1 MSRFASP
8 VSNAPPSGLPA
19 PEVLRQE
26 LLKLRPDGE
35 GGLEGLVA
43 HCLAALLSRQFRVA
57 RAGRQHGRD
66 GATLPGAFDVFFEA
80 KLYSGKPPSTE
91 ELQSKL
97 MSAIN
102 AHQPQLDV
110 WVAAATT
117 TLGENSLGELQAT
130 GERFAVTVV
139 AIDWSPHPLPPLAVL
154 LAATQPSVTDWFHSN
169 VVGADAAAIEQ
180 SLLSIGVDAAFPAAK
195 SELTDQ
201 LTAGTAGFGTARM
214 QNIAWLKS
222 RFSNRIAARQAF
234 GQFIAPDEPA
244 AFSLARPSEVKK
256 IVDAIEDRANEIVA
270 VTGDEGTGKTW
281 LTALA
286 WNSLETPPI
295 LLLCT
300 NESAALDLAAQDGL
314 RFLARLVLDQTGDA
328 YSAELE
334 ERWMRRLQNWA
345 SRTESAPRIWLSLDG
360 LNERESRPWVKIIDQ
375 LMALGPGL
383 GVRLILTSRPT
394 FFSERIAGR
403 LSGYT
408 VKQVRIVPFSNA
420 EVVAGLRQ
428 GGVNPEGL
436 SPEILEFLRN
446 PRIFSI
452 AFSMLDRLSVHELR
466 PERLLFEYWRR
477 RTDERRSLRHSD
489 PEMRQLLVSHARAV
503 RRHFQES
510 KSLIALSFRREL
522 WKQHSGLAQR
532 VSDPTVDDELSEVES
547 GAFFEPDTDGLYRL
561 RPEGLPYVLGLLIV
575 DELRTV
581 AAADVVSK
589 MDSAI
594 DPIRGLDLL
603 ANAMLAALGI
613 ACIDERCSDIVAA
626 GILHALLKVQNLPDD
641 SVNSILAYVASR
653 PGAFIAAAE
662 TLWREDD
669 RGHGRYDWIGW
680 LLVQRREHPSVQT
693 QLDAAIR
700 RWLGFWCR
708 EPDRFPH
715 RSRTTEEK
723 KKDEEDIAKRRSR
736 IADRLSQL
744 SDEERTFLERYCHEV
759 ETPQLMRLDALAV
772 ELLAGRPV
780 APFAEAIV
788 AWQLATSLSS
798 HIYGASGA
806 ERELLWLLRLNPSDS
821 RAAAEALRAAIAP
834 FQTERISQT
843 GLWTCIGT
851 LRSTGR
857 ADDAARADDLAKSL
871 AEPERY
877 RSWSRIDN
885 FCDTNPLDPDAAL
898 PTNIDAARQ
907 RIEEIAFTGLRSSM
921 SMTMD
926 DHDLRDLTPA
936 LARFMPEVI
945 VDKLRAF
952 ARDLA
957 NRSGIPARFLAFDL
971 ANFSALFSRDEVTV
985 LRAAY
990 SAFIARE
997 DFKADTDQLV
1007 AAQYI
1012 LLALLPHLAAEE
1024 QLAALLELP
1033 DYKHELLN
1041 LRNHCKNL
1049 DPDVLARHLMQSEK
1063 AGELVSLRR
1072 TLFFASASAMPLV
1085 PDSRKVVGRC
1095 FANSDPVIRLLA
1107 FSIAVTTRDEELLTK
1122 LVVSDW
1128 SALNAGAA
1136 HTEAFYGSM
1145 ALARAPAEFRNVD
1158 TLMRMTLGW
1167 QTSVVDEWGEDALRR
1182 HADIVLEQM
1191 RNSLKLPAGEFPDVT
1206 IRRNLP
1212 TADHPTSY
1220 PYLDAN
1226 VESSKPKNAFEA
1238 LRRLANRANSD
1249 AEWTAEQKRTREAVN
1264 SYLRKLKEHGAERL
1278 IDCAYTR
1285 GFAAIARRAPDR
1297 FAEVIGLLDAV
1308 QGPQLPSLCNI
1319 TCCAAVALSRSN
1331 PEAAATLLAATAQTA
1346 PDITLTIG
1354 GAQLHF
1360 HRLAFWMADD
1370 SPSLR
1375 SLRFSRI
1382 RSARDDAELSVEVLC
1397 AAYVGKQ
1404 AAVLDIALE
1413 LISEDHPGSIARGLI
1428 LAGFCDANDV
1438 SARLFAS
1445 LDYVTGFLGHVA
1457 DRARTVYKGNLWA
1470 RHWYRQAQAAG
1481 TAVEWW
1487 RFTELAIEASD
1498 GRFVLWNG
1506 ASVDES
1512 SAFVGFTDF
1521 AWDRMKT
1528 GAEKK
1533 RGEYAKTFL
1542 SLKPPSDSIMQT
1554 LNLK

>member
-1 MSRFASP
+1 M
-8 VSNAPPSGLPA
+8 
-19 PEVLRQE
+19 
-26 LLKLRPDGE
+26 RPDGE

-66 GATLPGAFDVFFEA
+66 GATSPGAFDVFFEA

-117 TLGENSLGELQAT
+117 ALGENSIGELQAT

-139 AIDWSPHPLPPLAVL
+139 TIDWSPHPLPPLAVL
-154 LAATQPSVTDWFHSN
+154 LAAAQPSVTEWLHSN
-169 VVGADAAAIEQ
+169 AASADAVSIEQ
-180 SLLSIGVDAAFPAAK
+180 SLHSIAGDVAFPAAK
-195 SELTDQ
+195 SELTGQ
-201 LTAGTAGFGTARM
+201 LTAGTAGFGTARV

-222 RFSNRIAARQAF
+222 RFSNRNAARQAF
-234 GQFIAPDEPA
+234 GQFIAPDDSTA
-244 AFSLARPSEVKK
+244 LSLARSSEVKK
-256 IVDAIEDRANEIVA
+256 IIDAVEDRANEIVA

-300 NESAALDLAAQDGL
+300 NESAALDMAAQDGL

-328 YSAELE
+328 YSAEME
-334 ERWMRRLQNWA
+334 ERWVRRLQNWA
-345 SRTESAPRIWLSLDG
+345 SRTESAPRIWLVLDG

-408 VKQVRIVPFSNA
+408 VQPVRIAPFSNS
-420 EVVAGLRQ
+420 EVVAGLRR
-428 GGVNPEGL
+428 GGVNPDGL

-503 RRHFQES
+503 RQHFQES
-510 KSLIALSFRREL
+510 KSPVAPSFRREL

-547 GAFFEPDTDGLYRL
+547 GAFFEPDPDGLYRL

-575 DELRTV
+575 DELR
-581 AAADVVSK
+581 AAPAADIVSK
-589 MDSAI
+589 IDSAI

-603 ANAMLAALGI
+603 ADAMLAALGI
-613 ACIDERCSDIVAA
+613 ACIDERCSDSVTA
-626 GILHALLKVQNLPDD
+626 GILHALLKVQNLPD
-641 SVNSILAYVASR
+641 NSINAILAYVTSR

-662 TLWREDD
+662 TMWGEDD
-669 RGHGRYDWIGW
+669 RGNGRHDWIGW
-680 LLVQRREHPSVQT
+680 LLVQRREHPSAQT

-715 RSRTTEEK
+715 RSRTTEERER
-723 KKDEEDIAKRRSR
+723 DEEDIAKRRSR

-744 SDEERTFLERYCHEV
+744 SAEERTFLERHCHEV
-759 ETPQLMRLDALAV
+759 ETPQLMRLDAQAV
-772 ELLAGRPV
+772 ELLAGRSL

-798 HIYGASGA
+798 RIYSASSA
-806 ERELLWLLRLNPSDS
+806 EQELLWLLRLNPSDS
-821 RAAAEALRAAIAP
+821 RAAAEALCAAIAP

-857 ADDAARADDLAKSL
+857 ADDAARADELAKSL

-877 RSWSRIDN
+877 MSWRRIDN
-885 FCDTNPLDPDAAL
+885 FCDTNPLDPDA
-898 PTNIDAARQ
+898 PSPSNIERARE
-907 RIEEIAFTGLRSSM
+907 RIEGIALSGLRSSM

-936 LARFMPEVI
+936 LARFAPDLI
-945 VDKLRAF
+945 VDKLRALS
-952 ARDLA
+952 RDIA
-957 NRSGIPARFLAFDL
+957 NRTGTGARFVAFDL
-971 ANFSALFSRDEVTV
+971 TKFSALFDDDDITV
-985 LRAAY
+985 LRTAY
-990 SAFIARE
+990 SAFVARE
-997 DFKADTDQLV
+997 DFKSDTDQLV

-1012 LLALLPHLAAEE
+1012 LLALLPHLEADD
-1024 QLAALLELP
+1024 QMTALLELP
-1033 DYKHELLN
+1033 EYGHELLN
-1041 LRNHCKNL
+1041 LKEHFKDLR
-1049 DPDVLARHLMQSEK
+1049 PEVLATQLVHNEK
-1063 AGELVSLRR
+1063 LDSVTGLRR
-1072 TLFFASASAMPLV
+1072 ALFFASASATPLA
-1085 PDSRKVVGRC
+1085 PDARDVVGRC
-1095 FANSDPVIRLLA
+1095 FTHSDPVIRLLA
-1107 FSIAVTTRDEELLTK
+1107 FSVASAAQDQELLRK
-1122 LVVSDW
+1122 LATSDW
-1128 SALNAGAA
+1128 SALSASAA

-1145 ALARAPAEFRNVD
+1145 ALARTPTEFRTVE

-1167 QTSVVDEWGEDALRR
+1167 QTSVIDEWGDDAVRW
-1182 HADIVLEQM
+1182 HADIVLEQI
-1191 RNSLKLPAGEFPDVT
+1191 RNSMKLPAGEVPDVT
-1206 IRRNLP
+1206 VQRNLSSADIP
-1212 TADHPTSY
+1212 TNY
-1220 PYLDAN
+1220 PYLDAQS
-1226 VESSKPKNAFEA
+1226 EPSKPQDPFET
-1238 LRRLANRANSD
+1238 LRRLSNLSEAA
-1249 AEWTAEQKRTREAVN
+1249 TAWKDEQKRTKEAVS

-1278 IDCAYTR
+1278 VDSAYIR
-1285 GFAAIARRAPDR
+1285 GFSTISKRAPDR
-1297 FAEVIGLLDAV
+1297 FAEIFGLLDTV
-1308 QGPQLPSLCNI
+1308 QGPQVPSLCNI
-1319 TCCAAVALSRSN
+1319 TGCAAIAFSRTD
-1331 PEAAATLLAATAQTA
+1331 PEAAAKLLAAIAQSA
-1346 PDITLTIG
+1346 PDIILTIG
-1354 GAQLHF
+1354 GAQLPF

-1370 SPSLR
+1370 SPRLR
-1375 SLRFSRI
+1375 SLRSARI
-1382 RSARDDAELSVEVLC
+1382 RSARDDAELSVEALC
-1397 AAYVGKQ
+1397 AAYAGKQ

-1413 LISEDHPGSIARGLI
+1413 LISEDHPGSIARGLTM
-1428 LAGFCDANDV
+1428 AGFCDANDV
-1438 SARLFAS
+1438 SARLLAS
-1445 LDYVTGFLGHVA
+1445 PNYSTGFLGHVA
-1457 DRARTVYKGNLWA
+1457 DRARTAYKGNLWA
-1470 RHWYRQAQAAG
+1470 RHWHRQAQAAD
-1481 TAVEWW
+1481 TAVDWW
-1487 RFTELAIEASD
+1487 RFTELAIEAAD

-1506 ASVDES
+1506 ASSKDRDTFEDF
-1512 SAFVGFTDF
+1512 ADF
-1521 AWDRMKT
+1521 AWDRMKKA
-1528 GAEKK
+1528 AEKK
-1533 RGEYAKTFL
+1533 RADYAKTFL
-1542 SLKPPSDSIMQT
+1542 SLKPPSDSIMEM